1 MDNDQK
7 DVVHGTLVT
16 YGDVCDV
23 RFVFVGVKTFGP
35 PSSSSSDE
43 MIIIGLSIDKE
54 SGQLLLDLDRFVSDG
69 TWHSPSLRRRKDLV
83 FHSTFHSIPRFAPYL
98 MARRAKQGLDNNSH
112 LGICIYVCFTT
123 GTVDP
128 QVYPILTY
136 PTFKMKRK

>member
-69 TWHSPSLRRRKDLV
+69 TWHSPSLSRRKDLV
-83 FHSTFHSIPRFAPYL
+83 FHSTFHSIPRSAFCTLPIRSGVAEAFAAFGAVSAGP
-98 MARRAKQGLDNNSH
+98 R
-112 LGICIYVCFTT
+112 
-123 GTVDP
+123 
-128 QVYPILTY
+128 
-136 PTFKMKRK
+136 